1 MRCYN
6 HGLFIWWVL
15 TILDYSTTEVRWN
28 YLYLRR
34 GIVQFLL
41 LIIVRDIRKRF
52 RHFFILIFKKKKKIS
67 KVKFPI
73 VKLLLKSNVEKQKQ
87 KIKSRS

>member
-1 MRCYN
+1 MK
-6 HGLFIWWVL
+6 LPV
-15 TILDYSTTEVRWN
+15 
-28 YLYLRR
+28 LRR

-41 LIIVRDIRKRF
+41 LIIVRDIRKQF
-52 RHFFILIFKKKKKIS
+52 RHFFILFKKKKKKLS
-67 KVKFPI
+67 EVKFPI